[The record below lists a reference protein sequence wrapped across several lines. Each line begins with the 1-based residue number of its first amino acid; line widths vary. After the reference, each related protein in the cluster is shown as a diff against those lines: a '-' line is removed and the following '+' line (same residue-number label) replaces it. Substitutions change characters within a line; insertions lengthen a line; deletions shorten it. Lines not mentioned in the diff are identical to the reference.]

1 MKNQKSLPKE
11 NTDSTVNAMTE
22 EIQKLQREVEKLR
35 QEKRQQKNIDELKR
49 LLHMTVEQDQKTL
62 NELKK
67 THNDV
72 LKSLESQ
79 KDQYEEYFGKY
90 EGTLR
95 FVFFI
100 IVMNQT

>member
-35 QEKRQQKNIDELKR
+35 QEEKRQQKNIDELKR
-49 LLHMTVEQDQKTL
+49 LLYITMEEDQKTL

-67 THNDV
+67 T
-72 LKSLESQ
+72 Q
-79 KDQYEEYFGKY
+79 
-90 EGTLR
+90 
-95 FVFFI
+95 
-100 IVMNQT
+100 

>member
-35 QEKRQQKNIDELKR
+35 QEEKRQQKNIDELKR
-49 LLHMTVEQDQKTL
+49 LLYITMEEDQKTL

-67 THNDV
+67 T
-72 LKSLESQ
+72 LT
-79 KDQYEEYFGKY
+79 F
-90 EGTLR
+90 
-95 FVFFI
+95 
-100 IVMNQT
+100 

>member
-35 QEKRQQKNIDELKR
+35 QEEKRQQKNIDELKR
-49 LLHMTVEQDQKTL
+49 LLHITVEQDQKTL

-67 THNDV
+67 TTMT
-72 LKSLESQ
+72 
-79 KDQYEEYFGKY
+79 F
-90 EGTLR
+90 
-95 FVFFI
+95 
-100 IVMNQT
+100 

>member
-35 QEKRQQKNIDELKR
+35 QEEKRQQKNIDELKR
-49 LLHMTVEQDQKTL
+49 LLHITMEEDQKTL

-67 THNDV
+67 NTMT
-72 LKSLESQ
+72 
-79 KDQYEEYFGKY
+79 F
-90 EGTLR
+90 
-95 FVFFI
+95 
-100 IVMNQT
+100 